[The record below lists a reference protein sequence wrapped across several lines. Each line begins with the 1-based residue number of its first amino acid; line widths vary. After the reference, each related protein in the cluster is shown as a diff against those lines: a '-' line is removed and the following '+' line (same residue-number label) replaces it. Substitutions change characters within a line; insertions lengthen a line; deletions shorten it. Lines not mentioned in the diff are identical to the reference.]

1 MRTTLPRCLVLSV
14 CICLECNVALAS
26 FGVLSRSKPLVL
38 DSDQNQSVKK
48 FCQQHRKEAR
58 LRRFCSV
65 DPGLVQAIVHGT
77 RLTVD
82 SCQSLF
88 QWEPWQ
94 CDLLQDKRQHLLK
107 KVYRETALV
116 YALAA
121 AGLTHSVARGCSS
134 GRLSSRCSCNES
146 GSRTFSATESDQ
158 NWKWGGCGDN
168 YSFSAKFSRRLL
180 ARNKSRRP
188 RTLRRPV
195 DNHNLVVGIRV
206 LRHGIRRVCKCHGLS
221 GSCSAKTCW
230 EELAH
235 FPDVAKAL
243 KRKYSKAIMAQVEN
257 KPDFAST
264 EVVSKLKK
272 TLLTRTTQKPKW
284 LRAVTAELQRLGRD
298 RLVYLEESPSFCE
311 RNVLTGGMSQR
322 RCRDHAH
329 CEQVCCGRG
338 HRSFSE
344 TVQERCHCRVVWC
357 CQLECKTCTVLKY
370 SHSCH

>member
-1 MRTTLPRCLVLSV
+1 LVS
-14 CICLECNVALAS
+14 S
-26 FGVLSRSKPLVL
+26 RVLSRSKPLVL
-38 DSDQNQSVKK
+38 DADQNLSVKR

-58 LRRFCSV
+58 LRRFCAA

-82 SCQSLF
+82 SCRSMF
-88 QWEPWQ
+88 EWEPWQ
-94 CDLLQDKRQHLLK
+94 CDLLQADRRQLLR

-121 AGLTHSVARGCSS
+121 AGLAHSVARGCSS
-134 GRLSSRCSCNES
+134 GRLSHRCSCNES
-146 GSRTFSATESDQ
+146 GGRTSSAPENGH

-168 YSFSAKFSRRLL
+168 YRFSAKFSRRLL
-180 ARNKSRRP
+180 ARNKSHRP

-195 DNHNLVVGIRV
+195 ENHNVVVGIRASC
-206 LRHGIRRVCKCHGLS
+206 LHGIRRVCKCHGLS
-221 GSCSAKTCW
+221 GSCSMKTCW

-235 FPDVAKAL
+235 FPDVAQAL
-243 KRKYSKAIMAQVEN
+243 KHKYFRAIMAHVEN
-257 KPDFAST
+257 KPDFAAT
-264 EVVSKLKK
+264 EVVSKPRK
-272 TLLTRTTQKPKW
+272 TVLIRTTQKPKW

-311 RNVLTGGMSQR
+311 RNVLTDGMSQR
-322 RCRDHAH
+322 RCKDHAH
-329 CEQVCCGRG
+329 CERVCCGRG

-344 TVQERCHCRVVWC
+344 LVQERCHCRVVWC

>member
-1 MRTTLPRCLVLSV
+1 MW
-14 CICLECNVALAS
+14 
-26 FGVLSRSKPLVL
+26 
-38 DSDQNQSVKK
+38 
-48 FCQQHRKEAR
+48 
-58 LRRFCSV
+58 
-65 DPGLVQAIVHGT
+65 GL
-77 RLTVD
+77 
-82 SCQSLF
+82 
-88 QWEPWQ
+88 
-94 CDLLQDKRQHLLK
+94 
-107 KVYRETALV
+107 Y
-116 YALAA
+116 
-121 AGLTHSVARGCSS
+121 
-134 GRLSSRCSCNES
+134 
-146 GSRTFSATESDQ
+146 
-158 NWKWGGCGDN
+158 
-168 YSFSAKFSRRLL
+168 
-180 ARNKSRRP
+180 
-188 RTLRRPV
+188 
-195 DNHNLVVGIRV
+195 V

-243 KRKYSKAIMAQVEN
+243 KRKYSKAIIR
-257 KPDFAST
+257 
-264 EVVSKLKK
+264 
-272 TLLTRTTQKPKW
+272 RTTQKPKW